1 MTSRLN
7 RKILIL
13 GFVFLVILISGWG
26 VYHFSFQNTDT
37 LSEFNGE
44 RAFEAAGYQTGLGP
58 RVPGSTAHSQ
68 VVDWI
73 TSQLSSEGW
82 QTSLQETTVM
92 GHSVKN
98 IIAKRPASQNE
109 GLPWIIIGAHYDSR
123 LFADQD
129 PDPDK
134 RSQPVPG
141 ANDGASGVAVLME
154 LGRVLPPDLQKNV
167 WLVFFDAEDN
177 GNIPGWDWILGSR
190 AFVEALQGK
199 PDAAIIVDMIG
210 DADLNIYM
218 EQNSNPKLT
227 LEIWKQ
233 AAGLGYAAQFIPI
246 PKHNLIDDHMPFVQA
261 GIPAVDLIDFN
272 YPYWHTTEDTIDK
285 ISSRSLQI
293 VGETLTTWLTTNR

>member
-246 PKHNLIDDHMPFVQA
+246 PKYNLIDDHMPFVQA